1 MKRSMLIIYISAA
14 IFIIIAY
21 IVGGNDLVLD
31 GLNISMK
38 TASQSALMLLASFIV
53 IGQIQVILSKEM
65 LDKWLQSFSGIKGII
80 ISALAG
86 GLFPGDPYIYYPFI
100 LSFKE
105 KELPFYIFISFVFGK
120 HIYDFSRIPME
131 MSLIDPN
138 IALIKNLITLPIPI
152 ITGLLAQRF
161 FANRTMENMFLKVG
175 DDGDPN
181 HNNS

>member
-65 LDKWLQSFSGIKGII
+65 LDKWLQRFSGIKGITI
-80 ISALAG
+80 L
-86 GLFPGDPYIYYPFI
+86 YIYFI
-100 LSFKE
+100 CLWKTY
-105 KELPFYIFISFVFGK
+105 L
-120 HIYDFSRIPME
+120 
-131 MSLIDPN
+131 
-138 IALIKNLITLPIPI
+138 
-152 ITGLLAQRF
+152 
-161 FANRTMENMFLKVG
+161 
-175 DDGDPN
+175 
-181 HNNS
+181 